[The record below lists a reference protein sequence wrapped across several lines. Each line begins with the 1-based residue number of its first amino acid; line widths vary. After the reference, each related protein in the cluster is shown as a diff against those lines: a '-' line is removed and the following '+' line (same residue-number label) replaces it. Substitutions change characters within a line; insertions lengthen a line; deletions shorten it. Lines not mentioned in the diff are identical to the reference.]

1 MIHISLQQWPL
12 YLGLELLEVG
22 LLVVVEVDLLL
33 QLHLPP
39 AHQTLAPVSE
49 HVFLKLAP

>member
-39 AHQTLAPVSE
+39 AHQALAPVSE
-49 HVFLKLAP
+49 HVFLKLVP